1 MRTAQWRFFRFTI
14 LSLQLGIAGLGCD
27 LATERSRSVA
37 PRWTSAELQLLRS
50 LSLLSLPDLP
60 ASASNRV
67 ALSEGAAE
75 LGRGL
80 FFDTALSRNGQI
92 SCSSCHVSALNFT
105 DGRATSKGLAEGR
118 RNAPSIVGG
127 GYRAWLY
134 WDGRRDSLWSQALAP
149 IESND
154 EMGTTRG
161 AVVRYV
167 TTSVRYATAYRELFG
182 PPPSLTDHARFP
194 EHFGPFG
201 EPAEREAWSRL
212 TSKEREEVNEA
223 FANVGKAIEA
233 FERRLVPGESRFD
246 RYVDALLSDD
256 VEEADRSLSRDEEA
270 GLRLFIDDTKGR
282 CVRCHNGPLLTN
294 DSFHDVGTGRL
305 GGIPDLG
312 RYVGLEALRLDPFN
326 CLGAFSDA
334 APVDCR
340 ALRFTNNRDAS
351 RDVGAFHTPS
361 LRNVAETAPY
371 HHNGA
376 FPRLSDVLD
385 HYRSPPIEPPNELSP
400 IEWTDREQEQLE
412 AFLRTL
418 SGGFVERDN

>member
-1 MRTAQWRFFRFTI
+1 MRTTQWRFLRLTI
-14 LSLQLGIAGLGCD
+14 LSLLMGIACLGCD
-27 LATERSRSVA
+27 LGTDRSRSEA
-37 PRWTSAELQLLRS
+37 PRWTSDELQLLQS
-50 LSLLSLPDLP
+50 LSLMSLPDLP
-60 ASASNRV
+60 PSASNRV
-67 ALSEGAAE
+67 AFSEVAAE

-80 FFDTALSRNGQI
+80 FFDTALSRNGRI
-92 SCSSCHVSALNFT
+92 ACSHCHVPDLNFT
-105 DGRATSKGLAEGR
+105 DARVTSLGLAEGR

-127 GYRAWLY
+127 GYHAWLY

-149 IESND
+149 MESAD

-167 TTSVRYATAYRELFG
+167 TTSVQYEAAYRALFG
-182 PPPSLTDHARFP
+182 SPPSFTDHARFP
-194 EHFGPFG
+194 DHFGPFG
-201 EPAEREAWSRL
+201 EPAEREAWSHL
-212 TSKEREEVNEA
+212 TSKERDEVNEA
-223 FANVGKAIEA
+223 FANIGKAIEA
-233 FERRLVPGESRFD
+233 FERRLVPGASRFD
-246 RYVDALLSDD
+246 RYVVALLSDD
-256 VEEADRSLSRDEEA
+256 VEEADRSLSQDEEA
-270 GLRLFIDDTKGR
+270 GLRLFIDDSKGR

-334 APVDCR
+334 PPADCR
-340 ALRFTNNRDAS
+340 ALRFTSSRDAS
-351 RDVGAFHTPS
+351 RDVGAFRTPS

-400 IEWTDREQEQLE
+400 IDLTDHELGQLE
-412 AFLRTL
+412 AFLRAL
-418 SGGFVERDN
+418 SGGFVERSN